1 MAIQNDILSSTARA
15 RSKKAVDSLFKTVP
29 LLDHIKGAGGV
40 EIINGGQR
48 ITRAAILAE
57 HSNITQLAT
66 GYEAVSSSVA
76 DVLRSPEYEWCD
88 FVAPIVITKKEEL
101 SNKGERAV
109 ISIADSRMKSVLGM
123 LKREWELQAVR
134 GSSTVLTDMQ
144 TLNGINGTGAPT
156 GGDATGWLEETAF
169 GAQANVVGSLSKAT
183 YATSNWQN
191 QTFDVNFG
199 GGGATGFANLGL
211 QGMTELMIQTQIYA
225 PEGTVDLILAS
236 PTSYRLYKS
245 VLQAQERYMPKET
258 VLDGG
263 RLALAFNGALMYV
276 ENNLG
281 FAASAAGGADTPSMY
296 FLNSNSMKVVFDSEA
311 NFSMSDFE
319 HKSGYAA
326 REAQVFVRT
335 QLVADHLASL
345 GVLTNAEG

>member
-15 RSKKAVDSLFKTVP
+15 RSKKALDNLFETVP
-29 LLDHIKGAGGV
+29 LLDHIQKAGGV

-48 ITRAAILAE
+48 ITRSAILAE

-76 DVLRSPEYEWCD
+76 DVLRSPEFEWCD

-109 ISIADSRMKSVLGM
+109 ISIADARMKSVLGM

-134 GSSTVLTDMQ
+134 GTSTVLTEME
-144 TLNGINGTGAPT
+144 TLNGIDNT
-156 GGDATGWLEETAF
+156 TGWLEQNAF
-169 GAQANVVGSLSKAT
+169 GAQTNTVGGLSKTT
-183 YATSNWQN
+183 YASSNWQN
-191 QTFDVNFG
+191 QSFDVASNFS
-199 GGGATGFANLGL
+199 ANGLG
-211 QGMTELMIQTQIYA
+211 GMTELMIQTQIYA

-281 FAASAAGGADTPSMY
+281 TGTAANPSMY
-296 FLNSNSMKVVFDSEA
+296 FLNSKSMKVVFDSEA

-326 REAQVFVRT
+326 REAQMFVRT

-345 GVLTNAEG
+345 GLLYDAEA

>member
-15 RSKKAVDSLFKTVP
+15 RSKKALDNLFETVP
-29 LLDHIKGAGGV
+29 LLDHIQKAGGV

-48 ITRAAILAE
+48 ITRSAILAE

-76 DVLRSPEYEWCD
+76 DVLRSPEFEFCD

-109 ISIADSRMKSVLGM
+109 ISIADARMKSVLGM
-123 LKREWELQAVR
+123 LKREWELQSIR
-134 GSSTVLTDMQ
+134 GTSTVLTELE
-144 TLNGINGTGAPT
+144 TLNGIDNT
-156 GGDATGWLEETAF
+156 TGWLEQDAF
-169 GAQANVVGSLSKAT
+169 GAQTNTVGGLSKTT
-183 YATSNWQN
+183 YASSNWQN
-191 QTFDVNFG
+191 QSFDVASNFS
-199 GGGATGFANLGL
+199 ANGLG
-211 QGMTELMIQTQIYA
+211 GMTELMIQTQIYA

-236 PTSYRLYKS
+236 PNSYRLYKS

-281 FAASAAGGADTPSMY
+281 TGTAANPSMY
-296 FLNSNSMKVVFDSEA
+296 FLNTKSMKVVFDSEA

-326 REAQVFVRT
+326 REAQMFVRT

-345 GVLTNAEG
+345 GLLYDAEA

>member
-1 MAIQNDILSSTARA
+1 MAVQNDILSSTARA

-29 LLDHIKGAGGV
+29 LLDHIRGAGGV

-66 GYEAVSSSVA
+66 GYEPVSASVA

-101 SNKGERAV
+101 SNKGENAV
-109 ISIADSRMKSVLGM
+109 ISIADARMKAVMGM
-123 LKREWELQAVR
+123 LKREWELQSVR
-134 GSSTVLTDMQ
+134 GTSTVLTEMQ
-144 TLNGINGTGAPT
+144 TLNGVDT
-156 GGDATGWLEETAF
+156 ATGWLEEGAF
-169 GAQANVVGSLSKAT
+169 GTGQGNTVGGLAKAT
-183 YATSNWQN
+183 YQSQNWNN
-191 QTFDVNFG
+191 QRFNVAANF
-199 GGGATGFANLGL
+199 ALNGL
-211 QGMTELMIQTQIYA
+211 DGMTELMIQCQIYA
-225 PEGTVDLILAS
+225 PEGSVDLILSS

-245 VLQAQERYMPKET
+245 FLQAQERYTPKET

-281 FAASAAGGADTPSMY
+281 NAVGANAPSMC
-296 FLNSNSMKVVFDSEA
+296 FLNSDSMKIVFDSEA
-311 NFSMSDFE
+311 NFTMSDFQF
-319 HKSGYAA
+319 KSGYAA
-326 REAQVFVRT
+326 REAHVFVRT

-345 GVLTNAEG
+345 GLLYNAEA

>member
-15 RSKKAVDSLFKTVP
+15 RSKKALDNLFETVP
-29 LLDHIKGAGGV
+29 LLDHIQKAGGV

-48 ITRAAILAE
+48 ITRSAILAE

-76 DVLRSPEYEWCD
+76 DVLRSPEFEWCD

-109 ISIADSRMKSVLGM
+109 ISIADARMKSVLGM
-123 LKREWELQAVR
+123 LKREWELQAIR
-134 GSSTVLTDMQ
+134 GTSTVLTEME
-144 TLNGINGTGAPT
+144 TLNGIDNT
-156 GGDATGWLEETAF
+156 TGWLEEDPF
-169 GAQANVVGSLSKAT
+169 GSQTNTVGGLGKNT
-183 YATSNWQN
+183 YASSNWQN
-191 QTFDVNFG
+191 QSFDVASNFS
-199 GGGATGFANLGL
+199 ANGLG
-211 QGMTELMIQTQIYA
+211 GMTELMIQTQIYA

-245 VLQAQERYMPKET
+245 VLQQNERYMPKET

-281 FAASAAGGADTPSMY
+281 TGTAANPSMY
-296 FLNSNSMKVVFDSEA
+296 FLNSKSMKVVFDSEA

-326 REAQVFVRT
+326 REAQMFVRT

-345 GVLTNAEG
+345 GLLYDAEA

>member
-15 RSKKAVDSLFKTVP
+15 RSKKALDNLFETVP
-29 LLDHIKGAGGV
+29 LLDHIQKAGGV

-48 ITRAAILAE
+48 ITRSAILAE

-76 DVLRSPEYEWCD
+76 DVLRSPEFEWCD

-109 ISIADSRMKSVLGM
+109 ISIADARMKSVLGM
-123 LKREWELQAVR
+123 LKREWELQSIR
-134 GSSTVLTDMQ
+134 GTSTVLTELE
-144 TLNGINGTGAPT
+144 TLNGIG
-156 GGDATGWLEETAF
+156 
-169 GAQANVVGSLSKAT
+169 LSKTT
-183 YATSNWQN
+183 YASSNWQN
-191 QTFDVNFG
+191 QSFDVASNFS
-199 GGGATGFANLGL
+199 ANGLG
-211 QGMTELMIQTQIYA
+211 GMTELMIQTQIYA

-281 FAASAAGGADTPSMY
+281 TGTAANPSMY
-296 FLNSNSMKVVFDSEA
+296 FLNTKSMKVVFDSEA

-326 REAQVFVRT
+326 REAQMFVRT

-345 GVLTNAEG
+345 GLLYDAEA